1 MSKFIQDFSHIQ
13 FTQNEKAALAQRLQ
27 QAAEQEETMTDNT
40 KKKVRNVSRGM
51 VVGLAA
57 AAILTVGALAAVL
70 NPTWGGLFS
79 FQSSKEQEL
88 LERLTYEI
96 DRKSVV

>member
-1 MSKFIQDFSHIQ
+1 MSKFTQDFSHIE
-13 FTQNEKAALAQRLQ
+13 FTQDEKAALAQRLQ

-70 NPTWGGLFS
+70 NPTWGGLLS
-79 FQSSKEQEL
+79 PQSPKDQKL
-88 LERLTYEI
+88 LEQVT
-96 DRKSVV
+96 

>member
-1 MSKFIQDFSHIQ
+1 MSKFTQDFSHIE
-13 FTQNEKAALAQRLQ
+13 FTQDEKAALAQRLQ

-57 AAILTVGALAAVL
+57 AAILTVGAEPHLGQAVL
-70 NPTWGGLFS
+70 LPVLRGAGTAGKADL
-79 FQSSKEQEL
+79 
-88 LERLTYEI
+88 
-96 DRKSVV
+96 

>member
-1 MSKFIQDFSHIQ
+1 MSKFTQDFSHIE
-13 FTQNEKAALAQRLQ
+13 FTQDEKAALAQRLQ

-57 AAILTVGALAAVL
+57 ARDPDGRRSGGRTEPHLGQAVL
-70 NPTWGGLFS
+70 LPVLRGAGTAGKADL
-79 FQSSKEQEL
+79 
-88 LERLTYEI
+88 
-96 DRKSVV
+96 